1 MKITTTYKVKIKHYN
16 HIFKDTVRIYR
27 SAVDYIIKVCLNE
40 WDAIQNLGS
49 KERYNYCEKLIHK
62 TDDNP
67 NPKYE
72 FDTCFYK
79 MPSYIRRAATAEA
92 IGKVSSYKSS
102 LSNWE
107 DTDPYERGQIPSY
120 PKAGFIYPSLYRGN
134 MYQFTDIYK
143 GRIKVYIRNTWD
155 WISID
160 LKKSDIDYIKNH
172 CSHREMKSPT
182 LRKRGK
188 EWFLEFPFEEE
199 VKLNETD
206 IHEQRIVAVD
216 LGINSPAAV
225 SIMHS
230 DGTILGRHFLKL
242 PKEYDSLTHS
252 VNRIKKAQQHG
263 SRKAPKLWAKAKGI
277 NDNIAVKTAQFI
289 MDIAVLYNADVIVF
303 EHLDLN
309 GRKRG
314 SKKQKLN
321 LWKARYVQSMVS
333 DKAHRLGIRISRIN
347 AWGTSRF
354 AYDGSGRIS
363 RGREADLSSYSV
375 CRFASGKI
383 YNCDLNASYNIG
395 ARYFIREILKSLPA
409 KERLALEA
417 KVPQAARR
425 STCTL
430 ATLISLSGE
439 LYPMRYGIAA

>member
-40 WDAIQNLGS
+40 WNDIQNLGS
-49 KERYNYCEKLIHK
+49 KEKYNYCEKLIHK

-120 PKAGFIYPSLYRGN
+120 PKAGFIYPSLYKGN
-134 MYQFTDIYK
+134 MYQFTGTYK
-143 GRIKVYIRNTWD
+143 AKIKVYIRNTWD
-155 WISID
+155 WVSID
-160 LKKSDIDYIKNH
+160 LKKSDMNYIKNH

-206 IHEQRIVAVD
+206 IH
-216 LGINSPAAV
+216 S
-225 SIMHS
+225 
-230 DGTILGRHFLKL
+230 
-242 PKEYDSLTHS
+242 
-252 VNRIKKAQQHG
+252 
-263 SRKAPKLWAKAKGI
+263 
-277 NDNIAVKTAQFI
+277 
-289 MDIAVLYNADVIVF
+289 
-303 EHLDLN
+303 
-309 GRKRG
+309 
-314 SKKQKLN
+314 
-321 LWKARYVQSMVS
+321 
-333 DKAHRLGIRISRIN
+333 
-347 AWGTSRF
+347 
-354 AYDGSGRIS
+354 
-363 RGREADLSSYSV
+363 
-375 CRFASGKI
+375 
-383 YNCDLNASYNIG
+383 
-395 ARYFIREILKSLPA
+395 
-409 KERLALEA
+409 
-417 KVPQAARR
+417 
-425 STCTL
+425 
-430 ATLISLSGE
+430 
-439 LYPMRYGIAA
+439 